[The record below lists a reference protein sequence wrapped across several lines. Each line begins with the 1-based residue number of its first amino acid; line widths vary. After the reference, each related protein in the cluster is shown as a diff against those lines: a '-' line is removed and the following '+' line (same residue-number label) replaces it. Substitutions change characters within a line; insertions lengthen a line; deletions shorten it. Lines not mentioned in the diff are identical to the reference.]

1 MSRSNSVVKGSGLDM
16 SNIAEV
22 LLIVELLTVEKLAKI
37 KRKNDIEEVAE
48 ASSVIGIDL
57 GTTFS
62 CAAVWKNNEV
72 KIITVNGDRLNS

>member
-1 MSRSNSVVKGSGLDM
+1 M
-16 SNIAEV
+16 IF
-22 LLIVELLTVEKLAKI
+22 EKYKPFVQLAKL
-37 KRKNDIEEVAE
+37 KRKNDIEEIAE

-72 KIITVNGDRLNS
+72 KIITVNGDRLSSCLKFVSNC